1 MDNISK
7 LYADA
12 QRIKKHY
19 RAEHGK
25 YDGGEVCGQIKELF
39 GRNNGHV
46 KSLALSYADYWYDT
60 YIMNS
65 AEMATEPTEQHL
77 KVLGSMQGL
86 IDNEAE
92 QITELSQDDW
102 TELCELTNYEAED
115 LPLEFLNDI
124 MILFVDHQAC

>member
-60 YIMNS
+60 
-65 AEMATEPTEQHL
+65 
-77 KVLGSMQGL
+77 
-86 IDNEAE
+86 
-92 QITELSQDDW
+92 
-102 TELCELTNYEAED
+102 
-115 LPLEFLNDI
+115 
-124 MILFVDHQAC
+124 